1 MLSWFVCS
9 NIEFAFLCLSYFT
22 ELVVSIGDFCTLGYL
37 VHCYLEMQMGIL
49 KCILEFFFSLN
60 LFVTH
65 DIFIAYFFV
74 IRILF
79 CVIDRISVCVFAV

>member
-37 VHCYLEMQMGIL
+37 VYCYLEMQMGIL
-49 KCILEFFFSLN
+49 KCILEFFLLTYLLLTIFLLRTSL
-60 LFVTH
+60 LYEF
-65 DIFIAYFFV
+65 YFA
-74 IRILF
+74 LLTE
-79 CVIDRISVCVFAV
+79 SVCVFAV

>member
-49 KCILEFFFSLN
+49 KCILEFFFFEPICYSRYFY
-60 LFVTH
+60 FVLLCYTN
-65 DIFIAYFFV
+65 FILRY
-74 IRILF
+74 
-79 CVIDRISVCVFAV
+79 